1 MDSTCFS
8 STIVG
13 VDGFGHLCNSS
24 HKNSFRREHREPNC
38 DYVEIGRGMFIVSTL
53 RDIQTGEELLCD
65 YHWNVSSLPDEHKK
79 SGFPRGLLQYCG
91 CGECKLKLRQS
102 KQVLKEKGAESCV
115 GILQQTSELQTQF
128 LRHYFS
134 DSMYVQSADVID
146 DAVSQYSIQEIFES
160 IDRELPDMRNAN

>member
-1 MDSTCFS
+1 
-8 STIVG
+8 
-13 VDGFGHLCNSS
+13 
-24 HKNSFRREHREPNC
+24 
-38 DYVEIGRGMFIVSTL
+38 MFIVSTL

-160 IDRELPDMRNAN
+160 IDRESPEPKGSRKFLQLGSKLGFESLMASCYMDNIASSFFVSTISTSAPKYGH